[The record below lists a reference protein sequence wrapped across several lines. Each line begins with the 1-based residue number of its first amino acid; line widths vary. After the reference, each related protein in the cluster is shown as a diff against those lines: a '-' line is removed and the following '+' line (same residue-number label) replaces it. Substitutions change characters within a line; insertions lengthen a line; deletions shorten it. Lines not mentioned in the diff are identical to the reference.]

1 MATIPVMTKPYPDE
15 LLYSWL
21 HRLASLNGLYFYNFM
36 SAYVMNS
43 QTSAKTVFPFDIRN
57 GFDIFYKNAQLD
69 VDEASL
75 YLQMSTL
82 SYECLAMEVGAQSKV
97 ASNVFYPF
105 DLINTPANT
114 FIDKANVC
122 PDCLKED
129 ILLYGEPYL
138 HRAHQ
143 LSGVCKC
150 HKHGTTLRRYSG
162 APNKACFYNL
172 DDYVEITP
180 VSEIDYSNF
189 AYDLLNA
196 NIRTNFEIIKG
207 VLKAKSITVTSSL
220 NTGDLL
226 GHLYNLCNGDVN
238 ILSELLTIKEEPFN
252 SSEYILQN
260 QISILNTYCRNADK
274 TTFVSTSYG
283 FNVGWRNF
291 RDFIGLSE
299 QERMKKMI
307 QLAGNSEYELASQFE
322 SMNKVVSI
330 EHICGRASKIKPRE
344 FLYEGKRCPCEN
356 IIFEDEAARRIESLG
371 PYKLIEFTKAE
382 MPVKIQ
388 SLSCGHIFTTRYRK
402 FINSPNC
409 RICYAGPPVV
419 TTEDARERINKVS
432 NGEYELVGEYT
443 NSRTEVEILH
453 KGCGKVFKC
462 RLNKFVDKKKKCP
475 YCDKGNETLWDR
487 GYEKLVEYKNNFGIV
502 DVPKNLTFN
511 GYKLGRWC
519 LQQKI
524 YYNKGEL
531 SQNRIDKLNSIGF
544 IFDSLEEEWNRRYEQ
559 YKRYVSENKTL
570 YVPKQTV
577 YENENLG
584 SWILTQ
590 KHRFKVG
597 KLSEERIK
605 KLETIDKD
613 IFKNQKIKVKLGSSK
628 KIRT

>member
-43 QTSAKTVFPFDIRN
+43 QTSAKTVFPFDMRN

-82 SYECLAMEVGAQSKV
+82 SYECLAMEVGVQSKV

-122 PDCLKED
+122 PDCFKED

-150 HKHGTTLRRYSG
+150 HKHGTILRRYSG

-172 DDYVEITP
+172 DDYVEITSA
-180 VSEIDYSNF
+180 SEIDYSNF
-189 AYDLLNA
+189 AYNLLNA

-207 VLKAKSITVTSSL
+207 VLKAKSITVTSSS

-419 TTEDARERINKVS
+419 TTEDVRERINKVS

-613 IFKNQKIKVKLGSSK
+613 IFKNK
-628 KIRT
+628 KNRS

>member
-1 MATIPVMTKPYPDE
+1 MSTIPVMTKPYPDE

-21 HRLASLNGLYFYNFM
+21 HRLAAMNGLYFYVFM

-57 GFDIFYKNAQLD
+57 GFDTFYKNTQLG
-69 VDEASL
+69 VDEARL
-75 YLQMSTL
+75 YLQTSTL
-82 SYECLAMEVGAQSKV
+82 GYECLAMTEGAQSKIV
-97 ASNVFYPF
+97 SNVFYPF

-114 FIDKANVC
+114 FIDKVNIC

-129 ILLYGEPYL
+129 TLLYGEPYL

-172 DDYVEITP
+172 DDYVEIKP
-180 VSEIDYSNF
+180 ASEIDYSNF

-207 VLKAKSITVTSSL
+207 LLKDKGITVTSSL

-238 ILSELLTIKEEPFN
+238 ILSELLAIKEEPFN

-260 QISILNTYCRNADK
+260 QISILNTYCRNTDK
-274 TTFVSTSYG
+274 TIFVSTSYG
-283 FNVGWRNF
+283 FNVGWRNS

-330 EHICGRASKIKPRE
+330 KHICGRVSKIKPRE
-344 FLYEGKRCPCEN
+344 FLYEGKRCPCESK
-356 IIFEDEAARRIESLG
+356 IFEDEAARRIESLG

-388 SLSCGHIFTTRYRK
+388 SLACGHTFETRYRK
-402 FINSPNC
+402 FLKSPNC
-409 RICYAGPPVV
+409 RVCYAGPQIV
-419 TTEDARERINKVS
+419 TTEDAKERVNSVN
-432 NGEYELVGEYT
+432 NGEYEMVGEYI
-443 NSRTEVEILH
+443 NSRTEIEILH
-453 KGCGKVFKC
+453 KGCGKTFKC
-462 RLNKFVDKKKKCP
+462 RLNKFVDKKKRCP

-502 DVPKNLTFN
+502 DVPKSLVFN

-531 SQNRIDKLNSIGF
+531 SQSRIDKLNSIGF
-544 IFDSLEEEWNRRYEQ
+544 VFDSLEEEWNRRYEQ

-613 IFKNQKIKVKLGSSK
+613 IFKNK
-628 KIRT
+628 KK

>member
-97 ASNVFYPF
+97 VSNVFYPF

-150 HKHGTTLRRYSG
+150 HKHGTILRRYSG

-172 DDYVEITP
+172 DDYVEITSA
-180 VSEIDYSNF
+180 SEIDYSNF

-207 VLKAKSITVTSSL
+207 VLKDKGIAVTSSL

-238 ILSELLTIKEEPFN
+238 VLSELLAIKEEPFN

-330 EHICGRASKIKPRE
+330 EHICGRTSKIKPRE
-344 FLYEGKRCPCEN
+344 FLYEGKHCPCEN

-388 SLSCGHIFTTRYRK
+388 SLVCGHTFTTRYRK
-402 FINSPNC
+402 FIKSPNC
-409 RICYAGPPVV
+409 RVCYAGPPVV

-432 NGEYELVGEYT
+432 NGEYELVVEYT

-453 KGCGKVFKC
+453 KRCGKVFKC
-462 RLNKFVDKKKKCP
+462 RLNKFVDKKKRCP

-487 GYEKLVEYKNNFGIV
+487 GYEKLVEYKNSFGIV
-502 DVPKNLTFN
+502 DVPKSLVFN

-531 SQNRIDKLNSIGF
+531 SQSRIDKLNSIGF
-544 IFDSLEEEWNRRYEQ
+544 VFDSLEEEWNRRYEQ

-613 IFKNQKIKVKLGSSK
+613 IFKNQKNRS
-628 KIRT
+628 

>member
-36 SAYVMNS
+36 SAYAMNS
-43 QTSAKTVFPFDIRN
+43 QVSAKTVFPFDVRN
-57 GFDIFYKNAQLD
+57 GFDTFYKNAQLD

-82 SYECLAMEVGAQSKV
+82 SYECLAMAEGVQSKV
-97 ASNVFYPF
+97 VSNVFYPF

-122 PDCLKED
+122 LDCLKED

-150 HKHGTTLRRYSG
+150 HKHGTILRRYSG
-162 APNKACFYNL
+162 ALNKACFYNL
-172 DDYVEITP
+172 DDYVEITSA
-180 VSEIDYSNF
+180 SEIDYSNF

-207 VLKAKSITVTSSL
+207 VLKDKGITVTSSL

-238 ILSELLTIKEEPFN
+238 VLSELLAIKEEPFN

-330 EHICGRASKIKPRE
+330 EHICGRTSKIKPRE

-388 SLSCGHIFTTRYRK
+388 SLVCGHTFTTRYRK
-402 FINSPNC
+402 FIKSPNC
-409 RICYAGPPVV
+409 RVCYAGPPVV

-453 KGCGKVFKC
+453 KRCGKVFKC
-462 RLNKFVDKKKKCP
+462 RLNKFVDKKKRCP

-502 DVPKNLTFN
+502 DVPKSLVFN

-531 SQNRIDKLNSIGF
+531 SQSRIDKLNSIGF
-544 IFDSLEEEWNRRYEQ
+544 VFDSLEEEWNRRYEQ

-613 IFKNQKIKVKLGSSK
+613 IFKNQKNRS
-628 KIRT
+628 

>member
-36 SAYVMNS
+36 SAYAMNS
-43 QTSAKTVFPFDIRN
+43 QASAKTVFPFDVRN
-57 GFDIFYKNAQLD
+57 GFDTFYKNAQLD

-82 SYECLAMEVGAQSKV
+82 SYECLAMAEGVQSKV
-97 ASNVFYPF
+97 VSNVFYPF

-150 HKHGTTLRRYSG
+150 HKHGTILRRYSG
-162 APNKACFYNL
+162 ALNKACFYNL
-172 DDYVEITP
+172 DDYVEITSA
-180 VSEIDYSNF
+180 SEIDYSNF

-207 VLKAKSITVTSSL
+207 VLKDKGITVTSSL

-238 ILSELLTIKEEPFN
+238 VLSELLVIKEEPFN

-330 EHICGRASKIKPRE
+330 EHICGRTSKIKPRE

-388 SLSCGHIFTTRYRK
+388 SLVCGHTFTTRYRK
-402 FINSPNC
+402 FIKSPNC
-409 RICYAGPPVV
+409 RVCYAGPPVV

-453 KGCGKVFKC
+453 KRCGKDFKC
-462 RLNKFVDKKKKCP
+462 RLNKFVDKKKRCP

-502 DVPKNLTFN
+502 DVPKSLVFN

-531 SQNRIDKLNSIGF
+531 SQSRIDKLNSIGF
-544 IFDSLEEEWNRRYEQ
+544 VFDSLEEEWNRRYEQ

-613 IFKNQKIKVKLGSSK
+613 IFKNQKNRS
-628 KIRT
+628 

>member
-82 SYECLAMEVGAQSKV
+82 SYECLAMEEGAQSKV
-97 ASNVFYPF
+97 VSNVFYPF

-114 FIDKANVC
+114 FIDKVNVC

-129 ILLYGEPYL
+129 STIYGEPYL

-143 LSGVCKC
+143 LSGVCRC
-150 HKHGTTLRRYSG
+150 HKHGTILKRYIG
-162 APNKACFYNL
+162 ASNNKAFSFNL
-172 DDYVEITP
+172 DDYSDIEP
-180 VSEIDYSNF
+180 CLEFDYSQF

-196 NIRTNFEIIKG
+196 NINTNFKKIKE
-207 VLKAKSITVTSSL
+207 VLKSNYITL
-220 NTGDLL
+220 NSRVSTGDLL
-226 GHLYNLCNGDVN
+226 NYLYVLCNGDVKALN
-238 ILSELLTIKEEPFN
+238 KILEIKEEPFI
-252 SSEYILQN
+252 SSDYTLQN
-260 QISILNTYCRNADK
+260 QTSILNTYSCNASK
-274 TTFVSTSYG
+274 STFVNTSYG
-283 FNVGWRNF
+283 FKIGWR
-291 RDFIGLSE
+291 DLDDITKMSK
-299 QERMKKMI
+299 QERVSKMI
-307 QLAGNSEYELASQFE
+307 YQAGNSEYELVSQFV
-322 SMNKVVSI
+322 SMNKPVAIKHV
-330 EHICGRASKIKPRE
+330 CGRVNKIKPRE
-344 FLYEGKRCPCEN
+344 FLYEGNRCPCKN
-356 IIFEDEAARRIESLG
+356 VIFEDEAAKQIESLG
-371 PYKLIEFTKAE
+371 PYRLIEFTKAE
-382 MPVKIQ
+382 IPVKIQ
-388 SLSCGHIFTTRYRK
+388 SLSCGHTFTTRYRK

-511 GYKLGRWC
+511 GYHLGRWC

-531 SQNRIDKLNSIGF
+531 LQHRVDKLKSIGF
-544 IFDSLEEEWNRRYEQ
+544 AFNPLEEEWNRRYEQ

-577 YENENLG
+577 YEGENLG
-584 SWILTQ
+584 AWILTQ

-613 IFKNQKIKVKLGSSK
+613 IFKSKKIKVKL
-628 KIRT
+628 

>member
-36 SAYVMNS
+36 SAYAMNS
-43 QTSAKTVFPFDIRN
+43 QVSAKTVFPFDVRN
-57 GFDIFYKNAQLD
+57 GFDTFYKNAQLD

-82 SYECLAMEVGAQSKV
+82 SYECLAMAEGVQSKV
-97 ASNVFYPF
+97 VSNVFYPF

-150 HKHGTTLRRYSG
+150 HKHGTILRRYSG
-162 APNKACFYNL
+162 ALNKACFYNL
-172 DDYVEITP
+172 DDYVEITSA
-180 VSEIDYSNF
+180 SEIDYSNF

-207 VLKAKSITVTSSL
+207 VLKDKGITVTSSL
-220 NTGDLL
+220 NTGNLL

-238 ILSELLTIKEEPFN
+238 VLSELLAIKEEPFN

-330 EHICGRASKIKPRE
+330 EHICGRTSKIKPRE

-388 SLSCGHIFTTRYRK
+388 SLVCGHTFTTRYRK
-402 FINSPNC
+402 FIKSPNC
-409 RICYAGPPVV
+409 RVCYAGPPVV

-453 KGCGKVFKC
+453 KRCGKVFKC
-462 RLNKFVDKKKKCP
+462 RLNKFVDKKKRCP

-487 GYEKLVEYKNNFGIV
+487 GYEKLVEYKNSFGIV
-502 DVPKNLTFN
+502 DVPKSLVFN

-531 SQNRIDKLNSIGF
+531 SQSRIDKLNSIGF
-544 IFDSLEEEWNRRYEQ
+544 VFDSLEEEWNRRYEQ

-613 IFKNQKIKVKLGSSK
+613 IFKNQKNRS
-628 KIRT
+628 

>member
-21 HRLASLNGLYFYNFM
+21 HRLASLNELYFYNFM
-36 SAYVMNS
+36 SAYAMNS
-43 QTSAKTVFPFDIRN
+43 QASAKTVFPFDVRN
-57 GFDIFYKNAQLD
+57 GFDTFYKNTQLG

-82 SYECLAMEVGAQSKV
+82 SYECLAMAEGVQSKV
-97 ASNVFYPF
+97 VSNVFYPF

-180 VSEIDYSNF
+180 ASEIDYGNF

-207 VLKAKSITVTSSL
+207 VLKANGITVTSSL

-238 ILSELLTIKEEPFN
+238 VLSELLAIKEEPFN

-330 EHICGRASKIKPRE
+330 EHICGRTSKIKPRE
-344 FLYEGKRCPCEN
+344 FLYEGKRCSCEN

-388 SLSCGHIFTTRYRK
+388 SLVCGHTFTTRYRK
-402 FINSPNC
+402 FIKSPNC
-409 RICYAGPPVV
+409 RVCYAGPPVV

-453 KGCGKVFKC
+453 KRCGKVFKC
-462 RLNKFVDKKKKCP
+462 RLNKFVDKKKRCP

-502 DVPKNLTFN
+502 DVPKSLVFN

-531 SQNRIDKLNSIGF
+531 SQSRIDKLNSIGF
-544 IFDSLEEEWNRRYEQ
+544 VFDSLEEEWNRRYEQ

-613 IFKNQKIKVKLGSSK
+613 IFKSKKIKVKL
-628 KIRT
+628 

>member
-97 ASNVFYPF
+97 ASNVFYSF

-122 PDCLKED
+122 PDCFKED

-150 HKHGTTLRRYSG
+150 HKHGTILRRYSG

-172 DDYVEITP
+172 DDYVEITSA
-180 VSEIDYSNF
+180 SEIDYSNF

-299 QERMKKMI
+299 QKRMKKMI

-419 TTEDARERINKVS
+419 TTEDVRERINKVS
-432 NGEYELVGEYT
+432 DGEYELVGEYT

-475 YCDKGNETLWDR
+475 YCDKGNKTLWDR

-613 IFKNQKIKVKLGSSK
+613 IFKNK
-628 KIRT
+628 KNRS

>member
-36 SAYVMNS
+36 SAYAMNS
-43 QTSAKTVFPFDIRN
+43 QVSTKTVFPFDVRN
-57 GFDIFYKNAQLD
+57 GFDTFYKNAQLD

-82 SYECLAMEVGAQSKV
+82 SYECLAMAEGVQSKV
-97 ASNVFYPF
+97 VSNVFYPF

-150 HKHGTTLRRYSG
+150 HKHGTILRRYSG
-162 APNKACFYNL
+162 ALNKACFYNL
-172 DDYVEITP
+172 DDYVEITSA
-180 VSEIDYSNF
+180 SEIDYSNF

-207 VLKAKSITVTSSL
+207 VLRDNGITVTSSL

-238 ILSELLTIKEEPFN
+238 VLSELLAIKEEPFN

-330 EHICGRASKIKPRE
+330 EHICGRTSKIKPRE

-388 SLSCGHIFTTRYRK
+388 SLVCGHTFTTRYRK
-402 FINSPNC
+402 FIKSPNC
-409 RICYAGPPVV
+409 RVCYAGPPVV

-524 YYNKGEL
+524 YYNKGKL

-613 IFKNQKIKVKLGSSK
+613 IFKNQKK
-628 KIRT
+628 

>member
-122 PDCLKED
+122 PDCFKED

-150 HKHGTTLRRYSG
+150 HKHGTILRRYSG

-172 DDYVEITP
+172 DDYVEITSA
-180 VSEIDYSNF
+180 SEIDYSNF

-402 FINSPNC
+402 FINSLNC

-419 TTEDARERINKVS
+419 TTEDVRERINKVS

-613 IFKNQKIKVKLGSSK
+613 IFKNK
-628 KIRT
+628 KNRS

>member
-150 HKHGTTLRRYSG
+150 HKHGTILRRYSG

-172 DDYVEITP
+172 DDYVEITSA
-180 VSEIDYSNF
+180 SEIDYSNF

-207 VLKAKSITVTSSL
+207 VLKDKGITVTSSL

-238 ILSELLTIKEEPFN
+238 VLSELLAIKEEPFN

-330 EHICGRASKIKPRE
+330 EHICGRTSKIKPRE

-388 SLSCGHIFTTRYRK
+388 SLVCGHTFTTRYRK
-402 FINSPNC
+402 FIKSPNC
-409 RICYAGPPVV
+409 RVCYAGPPVV

-453 KGCGKVFKC
+453 KRCGKVFKY
-462 RLNKFVDKKKKCP
+462 RLNKFVDKKKRCP

-502 DVPKNLTFN
+502 DVPKSLVFN

-531 SQNRIDKLNSIGF
+531 SQSRIDKLNSIGF
-544 IFDSLEEEWNRRYEQ
+544 VFDSLEEEWNRRYEQ

-613 IFKNQKIKVKLGSSK
+613 IFKNQKNRS
-628 KIRT
+628 

>member
-122 PDCLKED
+122 PDCFKED

-150 HKHGTTLRRYSG
+150 HKHGTILRRYSG

-172 DDYVEITP
+172 DDYVEITSA
-180 VSEIDYSNF
+180 SEIDYSNF

-419 TTEDARERINKVS
+419 TTEDVRERINKVS

-613 IFKNQKIKVKLGSSK
+613 IFKNK
-628 KIRT
+628 KNRS

>member
-97 ASNVFYPF
+97 VSNVFYPF

-150 HKHGTTLRRYSG
+150 HKHGTILRRYSG

-172 DDYVEITP
+172 DDYVEITSA
-180 VSEIDYSNF
+180 SEIDYSNF

-207 VLKAKSITVTSSL
+207 VLKDKGIAVTSSL
-220 NTGDLL
+220 NAGDLL

-238 ILSELLTIKEEPFN
+238 VLSELLAIKEEPFN

-330 EHICGRASKIKPRE
+330 EHICGRTSKIKPRE

-388 SLSCGHIFTTRYRK
+388 SLVCGHTFTTRYRK
-402 FINSPNC
+402 FIKSPNC
-409 RICYAGPPVV
+409 RVCYAGPPVV

-453 KGCGKVFKC
+453 KRCGKVFKC
-462 RLNKFVDKKKKCP
+462 RLNKFVDKKKRCP

-487 GYEKLVEYKNNFGIV
+487 GYEKLVEYKNSFGIV
-502 DVPKNLTFN
+502 DVPKSLVFN

-531 SQNRIDKLNSIGF
+531 SQSRIDKLNSIGF
-544 IFDSLEEEWNRRYEQ
+544 VFDSLEEEWNRRYEQ
-559 YKRYVSENKTL
+559 YKRYVSENKAL

-613 IFKNQKIKVKLGSSK
+613 IFKNQKNRS
-628 KIRT
+628 

>member
-36 SAYVMNS
+36 SAYAMNS
-43 QTSAKTVFPFDIRN
+43 QVSAKTVFPFDVRN
-57 GFDIFYKNAQLD
+57 GFDTFYKNTQLG

-82 SYECLAMEVGAQSKV
+82 SYECLAMAEGVQSKV
-97 ASNVFYPF
+97 VSNVFYPF

-180 VSEIDYSNF
+180 ASEIDYGNF

-207 VLKAKSITVTSSL
+207 VLKANGITVTSSL

-238 ILSELLTIKEEPFN
+238 VLSELLAIKEEPFN

-330 EHICGRASKIKPRE
+330 EHICGRTSKIKPRE
-344 FLYEGKRCPCEN
+344 FLYEGKRCSCEN

-388 SLSCGHIFTTRYRK
+388 SLVCGHTFTTRYRK
-402 FINSPNC
+402 FIKSPNC
-409 RICYAGPPVV
+409 RVCYAGPPVV

-511 GYKLGRWC
+511 GYHLGRWC

-531 SQNRIDKLNSIGF
+531 PQHRVDKLKSIGF
-544 IFDSLEEEWNRRYEQ
+544 AFNPLEEEWNRRYEQ

-577 YENENLG
+577 YEGENLG
-584 SWILTQ
+584 AWILTQ

-613 IFKNQKIKVKLGSSK
+613 IFKSKKIKVKL
-628 KIRT
+628 

>member
-82 SYECLAMEVGAQSKV
+82 SYECLAMEEGAQSKV
-97 ASNVFYPF
+97 VSNVFYPF

-150 HKHGTTLRRYSG
+150 HKHRTTLRRYSG

-180 VSEIDYSNF
+180 ASEIDYGDF

-207 VLKAKSITVTSSL
+207 VLKANGITVTSSL

-238 ILSELLTIKEEPFN
+238 VLSELLAIKEEPFN

-330 EHICGRASKIKPRE
+330 EHICGRTSKIKPRE
-344 FLYEGKRCPCEN
+344 FLYEGKRCSCEN

-388 SLSCGHIFTTRYRK
+388 SLVCGHTFTTRYRK
-402 FINSPNC
+402 FIKSPNC
-409 RICYAGPPVV
+409 RVCYAGPPVV

-453 KGCGKVFKC
+453 KRCGKVFKC
-462 RLNKFVDKKKKCP
+462 RLNKFVDKKKRCP

-502 DVPKNLTFN
+502 DVPKSLVFN

-531 SQNRIDKLNSIGF
+531 SQSRIDKLNSIGF
-544 IFDSLEEEWNRRYEQ
+544 VFDSLEEEWNRRYEQ

-613 IFKNQKIKVKLGSSK
+613 IFKNQKNRS
-628 KIRT
+628 

>member
-97 ASNVFYPF
+97 VSNVFYPF

-150 HKHGTTLRRYSG
+150 HKHGTILRRYSG

-172 DDYVEITP
+172 DDYVEITSA
-180 VSEIDYSNF
+180 SEIDYSNF

-207 VLKAKSITVTSSL
+207 VLKDKGIAVTSSL

-238 ILSELLTIKEEPFN
+238 VLSELLAIKEEPFN

-330 EHICGRASKIKPRE
+330 EHICGRTSKIKPRE

-388 SLSCGHIFTTRYRK
+388 SLVCGHTFTTRYRK
-402 FINSPNC
+402 FIKSPNC
-409 RICYAGPPVV
+409 RVCYAGPPVV

-453 KGCGKVFKC
+453 KRCGKVFKC
-462 RLNKFVDKKKKCP
+462 SLNKFVDKKKRCP

-487 GYEKLVEYKNNFGIV
+487 GYEKLVEYKNSFGIV
-502 DVPKNLTFN
+502 DVPKSLVFN
-511 GYKLGRWC
+511 GYKLGRWS

-531 SQNRIDKLNSIGF
+531 SQSRIDKLNSIGF
-544 IFDSLEEEWNRRYEQ
+544 VFDSLEEEWNRRYEQ

-613 IFKNQKIKVKLGSSK
+613 IFKNQKNRS
-628 KIRT
+628 

>member
-57 GFDIFYKNAQLD
+57 GFDIFYKNTQLD

-122 PDCLKED
+122 PDCFKED

-150 HKHGTTLRRYSG
+150 HKHGTILRRYSG

-172 DDYVEITP
+172 DDYVEITSA
-180 VSEIDYSNF
+180 SEIDYSNF

-419 TTEDARERINKVS
+419 TTEDVRERINKVS

-487 GYEKLVEYKNNFGIV
+487 GYGKLVEYKNNFGIV

-613 IFKNQKIKVKLGSSK
+613 IFKNK
-628 KIRT
+628 KNRS

>member
-69 VDEASL
+69 IDEASL

-97 ASNVFYPF
+97 VSNVFYPF

-150 HKHGTTLRRYSG
+150 HKHGTILRRYSG

-172 DDYVEITP
+172 DDYVEITSA
-180 VSEIDYSNF
+180 SEIDYSNF

-207 VLKAKSITVTSSL
+207 VLKDKGIAVTSSL
-220 NTGDLL
+220 NAGDLL

-238 ILSELLTIKEEPFN
+238 VLSELLAIKEEPFN
-252 SSEYILQN
+252 SSKYILQN

-330 EHICGRASKIKPRE
+330 EHICGRTSKIKPRE

-388 SLSCGHIFTTRYRK
+388 SLVCGHTFTTRYRK
-402 FINSPNC
+402 FIKSPNC
-409 RICYAGPPVV
+409 RVCYAGPPVV

-453 KGCGKVFKC
+453 KRCGKVFKC
-462 RLNKFVDKKKKCP
+462 RLNKFVDKKKRCP

-487 GYEKLVEYKNNFGIV
+487 GYEKLVEYKNSFGIV
-502 DVPKNLTFN
+502 DVPKSLVFN

-531 SQNRIDKLNSIGF
+531 SQSRIDKLNSIGF
-544 IFDSLEEEWNRRYEQ
+544 VFDSLEEEWNRRYEQ

-613 IFKNQKIKVKLGSSK
+613 IFKNQKNRS
-628 KIRT
+628 